1 VKNNAS
7 RIFTLVLVLLIGLS
21 AGCGQEAIK
30 AGKPRT
36 GETIVAEMP
45 RAQEAI
51 GADKP
56 GAEEAGDVDK
66 SRAAEETEPE
76 QPRPEEETLI
86 EADTS
91 PDPASDTIPGPAP
104 DPAREISEGGSVSDE
119 ETHVSNPYFFTNNIS
134 QAAYWG
140 RFIFDDFVEQDV
152 KLNITELADLIN
164 GSLYELKLDSVLG
177 VPDDRISL
185 GHFYVQDDRI
195 YKIEPTEEN
204 LSTLKAGGE
213 LPEGSVIVC
222 QDEEIKDVL
231 SEDEPGFHHWL
242 EVHGDK
248 REYRSYNNQ
257 AASGYYESFTWE
269 KGKGL
274 VYYRSGY
281 GAERDSIELG
291 PVSAADS
298 GITRETDD
306 DSMVQMRHNNI
317 HNRGLVFQDGDW
329 VYFIVLYFGGDVG
342 EVLRYAKTGE
352 IRFLYLKDSLLTR
365 AFMII

>member
-1 VKNNAS
+1 MMRKHAGV
-7 RIFTLVLVLLIGLS
+7 ICLVCLILAT

-30 AGKPRT
+30 TGQTQT
-36 GETIVAEMP
+36 GETV
-45 RAQEAI
+45 
-51 GADKP
+51 
-56 GAEEAGDVDK
+56 EAGQTQAGEAGKTEQFQTEEVIEEEQPK
-66 SRAAEETEPE
+66 AGEETY
-76 QPRPEEETLI
+76 T
-86 EADTS
+86 EADTG
-91 PDPASDTIPGPAP
+91 ADTAPGPVP
-104 DPAREISEGGSVSDE
+104 DPAREIPEGGFESE
-119 ETHVSNPYFFTNNIS
+119 EEIQVSNPYFFTNNIS